1 MTSLKTQ
8 AFFSPDPLA
17 ELLHRCALTDLT
29 DVPRVG
35 FRGGDTAAYLQ
46 ARGYRL
52 PPQPN
57 QALRQDDGGW
67 VARLSASE
75 YLLLGSLS
83 DPCARVAAEEADWT
97 QDAQRNYL
105 LPRQDSHAW
114 LQLSGEHCSA
124 VMAKLCGVDL
134 RAEAFPVGAVAQT
147 SAARINVI
155 VVNTASAQLPAL
167 QILFDRASLAYFREA
182 MLDSMTE
189 FEGGPI
195 ALEALPGNTRE
206 GPEQSGA
213 GL

>member
-8 AFFSPDPLA
+8 AFFSHDPQA
-17 ELLHRCALTDLT
+17 ELLQRCALADLT
-29 DVPRVG
+29 ELPRVG
-35 FRGGDTAAYLQ
+35 FRGGDSSAYLQ

-67 VARLSASE
+67 VVRLSASE
-75 YLLLGSLS
+75 YLLLGSIS
-83 DPCARVAAEEADWT
+83 DQGTRVAAEEADWA

-134 RAEAFPVGAVAQT
+134 RGEAFPVGAVAQT
-147 SAARINVI
+147 SAARINVL
-155 VVNTASAQLPAL
+155 VVNTGSAELPAL

-182 MLDSMTE
+182 MLDAMDEFAGGLVSMDTLS
-189 FEGGPI
+189 
-195 ALEALPGNTRE
+195 A
-206 GPEQSGA
+206 
-213 GL
+213 